1 MLTKLRGMLPRVV
14 PPGWVK
20 GQSRHREKPSQEG
33 FRPFGFRQTRHE
45 FKQNPFRDGSLA
57 VHDQGFQLGLNGGM
71 TGRTERV
78 NPDGGVNEIYEAY
91 AYAAVG
97 GAGRG

>member
-14 PPGWVK
+14 PPGCLK
-20 GQSRHREKPSQEG
+20 GQSHHGEKPPQER

-45 FKQNPFRDGSLA
+45 FKQNPFRDGGLA
-57 VHDQGFQLGLNGGM
+57 IHDQGFQLGLNGGM
-71 TGRTERV
+71 TGWAERV
-78 NPDGGVNEIYEAY
+78 NPDGGVNEIHGAY
-91 AYAAVG
+91 AYAAAC